1 MKKTSK
7 KLRIAILMILGM
19 VPALVTASAASAGW
33 GS

>member
-7 KLRIAILMILGM
+7 KLGTAILMILGM
-19 VPALVTASAASAGW
+19 VLALVTASAASAVW